1 MNLRLRYCILSHK
14 NQINFIPAQSR
25 MLQIVVSR
33 CRICCSAAS
42 CCMMEERLDW
52 TRVMPRPPARCRLPF
67 RIFHHS
73 SHHHQ
78 NDHLKPRKHGLTLV
92 IILNR
97 TCISSQCQNHRHKIY
112 NLIYE
117 NNFKTPTVLKSGPK
131 LLFST
136 GAREFYFRGWLVLVL
151 SFLSELLWK
160 LLVIRRCAAR
170 QG

>member
-1 MNLRLRYCILSHK
+1 MARELEASICILSHK
-14 NQINFIPAQSR
+14 IQINFIPARSR
-25 MLQIVVSR
+25 MLQIVVSAAE
-33 CRICCSAAS
+33 SAAVLQAAWWRRGLIGFAW
-42 CCMMEERLDW
+42 CP
-52 TRVMPRPPARCRLPF
+52 VHQPGACRLPF

-97 TCISSQCQNHRHKIY
+97 TCISSLCQNHRHTIY

-136 GAREFYFRGWLVLVL
+136 GAREFYI
-151 SFLSELLWK
+151 LL
-160 LLVIRRCAAR
+160 
-170 QG
+170 